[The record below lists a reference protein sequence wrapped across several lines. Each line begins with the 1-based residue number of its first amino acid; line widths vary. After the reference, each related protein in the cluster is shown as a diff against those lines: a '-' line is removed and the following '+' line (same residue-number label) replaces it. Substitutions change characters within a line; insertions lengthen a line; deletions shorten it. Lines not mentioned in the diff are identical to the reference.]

1 MNTITPKKQLLGFI
15 GIGHMGL
22 RIVRR
27 LLDHGYDVTAY
38 NRNRAAAQA
47 LAQHGA
53 SVADG
58 VATLASQA
66 DVILSCLANDDAVLS
81 IYTGVQGV
89 FAHARPGTAIIE
101 MSTVLPR
108 TARELH
114 RLSIET
120 GVTFLDTTI
129 SGSTPAAEQG
139 ALTLFCGG
147 DEELFHA
154 AQQVFSAIARQ
165 NFYLGTSGSGAVMK
179 LVVNTLLGVG
189 MQAIAEAVALGQK
202 AGLDRHR
209 LLDVLSKTAVVAPA
223 HTGKLQ
229 RADLNDYSTQ
239 FGVGLMNKDFH
250 LILETAAEAKVPMP
264 ATAASFQMNAAEF
277 SSGDDED
284 FSAVIP
290 LMEKLAHL
298 DSLRR

>member
-1 MNTITPKKQLLGFI
+1 MNAITPKQQLLGFI
-15 GIGHMGL
+15 GIGHMGR
-22 RIVRR
+22 RIARR
-27 LLDHGYDVTAY
+27 LLDHGYALIAY
-38 NRNRAAAQA
+38 
-47 LAQHGA
+47 
-53 SVADG
+53 
-58 VATLASQA
+58 QA

-81 IYTGVQGV
+81 IFTGLQGV

-108 TARELH
+108 TSRELH
-114 RLSIET
+114 RLSLET
-120 GVTFLDTTI
+120 GVTFLDTPI

-154 AQQVFSAIARQ
+154 AQPLFSAIARQ
-165 NFYLGTSGSGAVMK
+165 NFYLGPGGSGAMMK

-189 MQAIAEAVALGQK
+189 MQAIAEAVALGERT
-202 AGLDRHR
+202 GLDRHR
-209 LLDVLSKTAVVAPA
+209 LFDVLSKTAVVAPA

-229 RADLNDYSTQ
+229 RADLHDYSTQ

-277 SSGDDED
+277 SGGGDED
-284 FSAVIP
+284 FSAVIA
-290 LMEKLAHL
+290 LMERMAHL
-298 DSLRR
+298 DSPSR